1 MKKFIFFA
9 RVYTWLVVLPI
20 ITNAQSLDV
29 YPNYV
34 VIGAFEHKKNAVF
47 FSDDANEHNF
57 PARFEMNPNRN
68 LYYVYVLTT
77 DDRAF
82 AFAEALKLRTDTK
95 YFDTWVYSG
104 LLGEDA
110 LARASTQNFDIN
122 PTTGEQI
129 RSVTSEGRQKQDLSS
144 GENVQVPDAAVTQD
158 GNKANPSENAGT
170 QNETT
175 VDTGKNET
183 RKATRNSRKPR
194 ENEINNKDASLANPT
209 KRISSNT
216 AGETEGEKHDQSTIP
231 QNNGTL
237 GNDRTT
243 DGSRDGRTAQTGHA
257 ADPLQNKSDASTSG
271 NGKTQS
277 AVNGNAGGEN
287 KGTTDKRQAAG
298 ISEQKV
304 NEKTEAGKTAGP
316 TNNIS
321 AGTGTT
327 LKTEDVAEADKIGS
341 DGDPVK
347 TDKTNAI
354 AIGPPPKRV
363 STEPLTPEEVSGKNF
378 YFYLFREDNHDM
390 VAGEVDAIDFEKSR
404 RMATYDANTQVK
416 VIMPSGKT
424 KQISFVCQVFGY
436 RKLQKEFDPANPA
449 DDMYLDDKGSV
460 VVPFELMRLQK
471 GDIAIMYNVFFFKD
485 AAVMRPESRY
495 EVNNLLELLEENP
508 SYNIRIHGHTNGN
521 APGKIIYMDQPGNFY
536 SLSNTRQGGGSAKKL
551 SEERALVIKEYLISS
566 GISADRMQVEA
577 WGGKKPIHDKNSARA
592 HENVRVEIEILSEK

>member
-9 RVYTWLVVLPI
+9 RVYTWLVVLPL
-20 ITNAQSLDV
+20 ITNAQTPDV
-29 YPNYV
+29 FPNYV

-47 FSDDANEHNF
+47 FSDDANQHNF

-77 DDRAF
+77 DDREL

-95 YFDTWVYSG
+95 YFDTWVYAG

-110 LARASTQNFDIN
+110 LAKTSTQNFDIN

-129 RSVTSEGRQKQDLSS
+129 RSVTSDRRQNQDLSS
-144 GENVQVPDAAVTQD
+144 GENVQAPDAAAKN
-158 GNKANPSENAGT
+158 GAKAIASNPSETA
-170 QNETT
+170 
-175 VDTGKNET
+175 
-183 RKATRNSRKPR
+183 RNSRKQK
-194 ENEINNKDASLANPT
+194 ENEINNDGASVNPADGISANTPG
-209 KRISSNT
+209 K
-216 AGETEGEKHDQSTIP
+216 TEGEKQNQSTIP
-231 QNNGTL
+231 RNNGTS
-237 GNDRTT
+237 GSERST
-243 DGSRDGRTAQTGHA
+243 DGSGDGRSAETALA
-257 ADPLQNKSDASTSG
+257 ADPSKNKNDASISG
-271 NGKTQS
+271 NGKIQS
-277 AVNGNAGGEN
+277 AVTGNTGGEN
-287 KGTTDKRQAAG
+287 KT
-298 ISEQKV
+298 
-304 NEKTEAGKTAGP
+304 
-316 TNNIS
+316 
-321 AGTGTT
+321 TGTA
-327 LKTEDVAEADKIGS
+327 LKADDVAEADKIDPDRGS
-341 DGDPVK
+341 VN
-347 TDKTNAI
+347 TDKKTEAI

-363 STEPLTPEEVSGKNF
+363 STEPLTSEEVTGKNF

-436 RKLQKEFDPANPA
+436 RKLQKEFDPASPA
-449 DDMYLDDKGSV
+449 DDMYLDDKGNV

-495 EVNNLLELLEENP
+495 EVNNLLELLQENP
-508 SYNIRIHGHTNGN
+508 SYKIRIHGHTNGN
-521 APGKIIYMDQPGNFY
+521 APGKIIYMDKPGNFY

-551 SEERALVIKEYLISS
+551 SEERALVIREYLISS

-592 HENVRVEIEILSEK
+592 HENVRVEIEILSE